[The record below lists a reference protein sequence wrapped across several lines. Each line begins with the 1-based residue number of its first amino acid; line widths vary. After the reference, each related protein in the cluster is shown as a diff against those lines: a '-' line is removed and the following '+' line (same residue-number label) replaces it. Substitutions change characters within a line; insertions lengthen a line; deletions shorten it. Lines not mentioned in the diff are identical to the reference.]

1 MNAQRTSAE
10 ETERTLRAESVLSD
24 DRLPVKWDG
33 EYIYWA
39 DTWTDT
45 MPFLCGNNN
54 LLKDQACPGTDERRR
69 WKQYRPHLWRPRTIN
84 GRTTQSKLRLMRC
97 GVCGLTLV
105 EEHPLNAAAP
115 SSKENSTSKKQSRLI
130 PAERTEM
137 IGMTRPKAKDRPR
150 GKPFDEPERK
160 YLCSLDIIDA
170 CTEKRITWN
179 KTFIEY
185 AEKELE
191 AGSRP
196 VDIFRGA
203 GVGPELIGRKRIE
216 RCVARWRA
224 KIKKEEQQ

>member
-24 DRLPVKWDG
+24 DRLP
-33 EYIYWA
+33 
-39 DTWTDT
+39 
-45 MPFLCGNNN
+45 
-54 LLKDQACPGTDERRR
+54 
-69 WKQYRPHLWRPRTIN
+69 
-84 GRTTQSKLRLMRC
+84 
-97 GVCGLTLV
+97 
-105 EEHPLNAAAP
+105 
-115 SSKENSTSKKQSRLI
+115 KKTK
-130 PAERTEM
+130 PAHS
-137 IGMTRPKAKDRPR
+137 GGKDRPR

>member
-54 LLKDQACPGTDERRR
+54 LLKDQACPGTDERSR
-69 WKQYRPHLWRPRTIN
+69 WKQYT
-84 GRTTQSKLRLMRC
+84 
-97 GVCGLTLV
+97 
-105 EEHPLNAAAP
+105 P

>member
-54 LLKDQACPGTDERRR
+54 LLKDQACPGTDEKRSGS
-69 WKQYRPHLWRPRTIN
+69 WTNPTM
-84 GRTTQSKLRLMRC
+84 GR
-97 GVCGLTLV
+97 
-105 EEHPLNAAAP
+105 EAATP

>member
-45 MPFLCGNNN
+45 MPFLCG
-54 LLKDQACPGTDERRR
+54 KQQPVKGSGMPRHGRTQTMETIQAPPVEAEDH
-69 WKQYRPHLWRPRTIN
+69 QRPHHPKQTKTDAVRSLRTDPCGGTSTQRRKGNGLAVGRIRLWAGRQPPRHPR
-84 GRTTQSKLRLMRC
+84 RTRHL
-97 GVCGLTLV
+97 
-105 EEHPLNAAAP
+105 
-115 SSKENSTSKKQSRLI
+115 KKQSRLI

-179 KTFIEY
+179 KT
-185 AEKELE
+185 
-191 AGSRP
+191 
-196 VDIFRGA
+196 
-203 GVGPELIGRKRIE
+203 
-216 RCVARWRA
+216 
-224 KIKKEEQQ
+224 